1 MTIDRIEGVTI
12 GTKPMRSKRRLLV
25 PRPTPILNGIHD
37 DDLNDQ
43 LTIIEHVHM
52 IFLDPQFF

>member
-1 MTIDRIEGVTI
+1 MTIDRIEGVII

-37 DDLNDQ
+37 DDLNDHSQ
-43 LTIIEHVHM
+43 
-52 IFLDPQFF
+52 